1 MSIENFLDAIREA
14 TGGAPRPSDIV
25 PGKLVRFATSDR
37 KNDKAGWCKLF
48 DDGTGG
54 IFGCWRSG
62 ISETWQAAS
71 DRNPEEQAAFLVR
84 VKQAKAEA
92 AKLESEIRKQC
103 REKSAYL
110 WEKGRDVDEKH
121 PYLVAKSVKPYG
133 TRQLRETLLI
143 PLRDTAGTM
152 HGLQF
157 ILPDGSKRF
166 KAGTAITGCYHA
178 IGQAKDR
185 ILIAE
190 GYATGA
196 TLHELTGHAVACSFT
211 AGNLKPVAEALRQK
225 YPDMLLIVCADDD
238 HATEGNPGLTKA
250 TEAALAV
257 SGLLAVPRFPATRIA
272 KDTDF
277 NDLARLAGPEAVMTC
292 IETATTPAPASP
304 TGNEASDYP
313 LEAVIERLSK
323 LSPLHYD
330 QVRRQEARA
339 LGVRP
344 ATLDA
349 AVRDARKGPVADD
362 LPFAEVEPWP
372 DQVEPTQLLTDIAAT
387 VRRFIVCERETAHTV
402 ALWAAMTWF
411 IDVVQIAPL
420 VIITAPEKRCGK
432 SQLLFLLG
440 RLSARAI
447 TTSSISPAA
456 LYRTIDAWCPTLLI
470 DEADAFMKDN
480 EELRGILNSGH
491 TRESAYVIRTVGDS
505 FTPTR
510 FNTWGAKALA
520 GIGRVAD
527 TLMDRAIILEL
538 RRKLPHEEVARIRHA
553 EPGLFDALRSKL
565 SRFAEDYRDQVRQAR
580 PPLPQSLNDRAQ
592 DNWEPLLAIAM
603 AAGNEWLQ
611 LGTTA
616 ALKLSGNESAAQTVG
631 TELLTD
637 IREIFGDDR
646 DRITTA
652 DLIRLLCADEEKP
665 WATFNR
671 GNAITPRQV
680 AKRLREYG
688 ILSHTIRIGIETAK
702 GYTLDQFRE
711 AFSRYLSYPPE
722 LSVTTSQA
730 TNHADLTVTDHPTHY
745 PTHYPSRHPTCF
757 VSDMQ
762 NVTCKS
768 ATSEACD
775 GVTEEPPEETVLFL
789 TEDDLEMPP

>member
-1 MSIENFLDAIREA
+1 
-14 TGGAPRPSDIV
+14 
-25 PGKLVRFATSDR
+25 
-37 KNDKAGWCKLF
+37 
-48 DDGTGG
+48 
-54 IFGCWRSG
+54 
-62 ISETWQAAS
+62 
-71 DRNPEEQAAFLVR
+71 
-84 VKQAKAEA
+84 
-92 AKLESEIRKQC
+92 
-103 REKSAYL
+103 
-110 WEKGRDVDEKH
+110 
-121 PYLVAKSVKPYG
+121 
-133 TRQLRETLLI
+133 
-143 PLRDTAGTM
+143 
-152 HGLQF
+152 
-157 ILPDGSKRF
+157 
-166 KAGTAITGCYHA
+166 
-178 IGQAKDR
+178 
-185 ILIAE
+185 
-190 GYATGA
+190 
-196 TLHELTGHAVACSFT
+196 
-211 AGNLKPVAEALRQK
+211 
-225 YPDMLLIVCADDD
+225 
-238 HATEGNPGLTKA
+238 
-250 TEAALAV
+250 
-257 SGLLAVPRFPATRIA
+257 
-272 KDTDF
+272 
-277 NDLARLAGPEAVMTC
+277 
-292 IETATTPAPASP
+292 
-304 TGNEASDYP
+304 
-313 LEAVIERLSK
+313 
-323 LSPLHYD
+323 
-330 QVRRQEARA
+330 VRRQEARA

-372 DQVEPTQLLTDIAAT
+372 DQVEPAQLLTDIAAT

-411 IDVVQIAPL
+411 IDVVQVAPL
-420 VIITAPEKRCGK
+420 AIITAPEKRCGK

-538 RRKLPHEEVARIRHA
+538 RRKLPLEEVDRIRHA
-553 EPGLFDALRSKL
+553 EPGLFDALSSKL
-565 SRFAEDYRDQVRQAR
+565 ARFAEDYRDQVRQAR

-603 AAGNEWLQ
+603 AASNEWLQ

-631 TELLTD
+631 TELLAD

-711 AFSRYLSYPPE
+711 AFLRYLSYPPE
-722 LSVTTSQA
+722 LSVTTSQ
-730 TNHADLTVTDHPTHY
+730 TNNHADLTVTDHPTHY
-745 PTHYPSRHPTCF
+745 PTCF
-757 VSDMQ
+757 ASDMQ
-762 NVTCKS
+762 NVTFKS

-775 GVTEEPPEETVLFL
+775 GVTEKTPEETVLFL